1 MKKTFIESLNDG
13 GITGVAYKNIN
24 LKKETLAYFV
34 EKGNATI
41 ADIGKELNISVPK
54 ATTLINDL
62 ITENIVKDFGKV
74 DSTGGRKP
82 NIYGLV
88 SDSAYFI
95 GVDIKTTYV
104 RIGISDVQNNLI
116 NITEAIPYHLQN
128 TISSLDKLCDI
139 IIDYINNLSIPKS
152 KILGIGMN
160 ISGRVNNFTGYSYS
174 FFNFHEEPLSKT
186 LSEKLGA
193 KVYLENDSRSMAYGE
208 FCSDLVNEEKDV
220 LFINMDHG
228 IGLGI
233 LVNGSLYYGKS
244 GYSGEFGHI
253 PIFDNEIICHCGKKG
268 CLETEASGWALK
280 NMLIEKLKNG
290 QSSIITQYKK
300 DIDSITLED
309 ILDAANNDDFLSIE
323 LIGKIG
329 ENLGRGIA
337 LLINIF
343 NPEVVILG
351 GSLAATKE
359 LIRLPIISSVNKY
372 SLSLVNS
379 DTKFIISNLGDKS
392 GIIGAC
398 LIARNR
404 TLGIFK

>member
-1 MKKTFIESLNDG
+1 MKRTFIESLNDE
-13 GITGVAYKNIN
+13 GITGVAFKNIN

-88 SDSAYFI
+88 SDSAFFI
-95 GVDIKTTYV
+95 GVDIKTTCV

>member
-1 MKKTFIESLNDG
+1 MGKTFFEELNNESLS
-13 GITGVAYKNIN
+13 GVAYKNISF
-24 LKKETLAYFV
+24 KRETLAYFV

-41 ADIGKELNISVPK
+41 AEIGKELNISIPK
-54 ATTLINDL
+54 ATTLINEL
-62 ITENIVKDFGKV
+62 IAENIVKDFGKV
-74 DSTGGRKP
+74 ESTGGRKP

-88 SDSAYFI
+88 SDSAFFI

-116 NITEAIPYHLQN
+116 DITEPIPYQLVN
-128 TISSLDKLCDI
+128 TTASLDKLCSI
-139 IIDYINNLSIPKS
+139 IIDFIKNLPVPTS

-160 ISGRVNNFTGYSYS
+160 ISGRVNHFTGYSYS
-174 FFNFHEEPLSKT
+174 FFNFNEDPLSKI
-186 LSEKLGA
+186 LSAKLGT

-208 FCSDLVNEEKDV
+208 FCSDSVSNEKDI

-233 LVNGSLYYGKS
+233 LMNGSLYYGKS

-253 PIFDNEIICHCGKKG
+253 PIFNNEIICHCGKKG

-280 NMLIEKLKNG
+280 NMLKEKLKDG
-290 QSSIITQYKK
+290 YSSIITKSKK
-300 DIDSITLED
+300 DIETITLDD
-309 ILDAANNDDFLSIE
+309 ILNAANNDDFLSIE

-337 LLINIF
+337 LLINLF
-343 NPEVVILG
+343 NPEMVILG
-351 GSLAATKE
+351 GSLASTKE